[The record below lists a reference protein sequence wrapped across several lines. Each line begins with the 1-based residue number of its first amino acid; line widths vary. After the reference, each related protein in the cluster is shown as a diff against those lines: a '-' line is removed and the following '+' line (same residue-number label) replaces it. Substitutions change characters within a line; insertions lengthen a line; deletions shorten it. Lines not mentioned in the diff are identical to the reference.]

1 MNKNFIMLI
10 ASCIFFI
17 SCQQVDSDSAIV
29 NSKSLNVSQENAITK
44 AIQIASPA
52 IVAIY
57 ADQINSTFERVGWFY
72 KEDLVKERTRG
83 SGFLINADGYVLT
96 NAHNFIT
103 STTKGY
109 GNIKV
114 VLTGGKIYNAEVV
127 GYDITSD
134 IALLKIPGSNFD
146 FCYIGDS
153 NDLIIGEWVIAM
165 GNPLNLSSKND
176 FQPIASAG
184 IVSATGVNL
193 GFQNKVNLNNRIQT
207 DAAIN
212 PGNSGGPLL
221 NSNGQVI
228 GINSFVLDNN
238 QNLGFAIPINYAIK
252 IAENLKI
259 SASNNDF
266 GFIDRSWDTGLSLRD
281 VNINGQK
288 NVIIDYVNYD
298 SSAFNENF
306 YRGDKILQVQD
317 YKIYSIEDFKNV
329 FDIYDFLPGESLSL
343 LIERQDEIIQLEL
356 IIGKY
361 EK

>member
-1 MNKNFIMLI
+1 MNKNFILMLL
-10 ASCIFFI
+10 SCIFL
-17 SCQQVDSDSAIV
+17 SCQQVDFDSTKV
-29 NSKSLNVSQENAITK
+29 NLKSLNTSQENAITN

-83 SGFLINADGYVLT
+83 SGFLINSDGYVIT

-114 VLTGGKIYNAEVV
+114 VLMGGKIYNAEVV
-127 GYDITSD
+127 GYDIVSD
-134 IALLKIPGSNFD
+134 IALLKIPGSDFD

-153 NDLIIGEWVIAM
+153 NDLMIGEWVIAM

-252 IAENLKI
+252 IAENLKL
-259 SASNNDF
+259 SALNNDF
-266 GFIDRSWDTGLSLRD
+266 GFIDRSWDSGLSLRD

-288 NVIIDYVNYD
+288 NVIVDYINYD
-298 SSAFNENF
+298 SSASNKDL
-306 YRGDKILQVQD
+306 YRGDKILQVED

-329 FDIYDFLPGESLSL
+329 FDIYDFLPGESLNL
-343 LIERQDEIIQLEL
+343 LIERSDEILQVEL